1 MAFEIPPELEQK
13 IATVREFM
21 RREVYPLEAR
31 FLTTPFDK
39 VLPEVKALR
48 EKVRAMGMLALH
60 MPKDVGGGGLHFLQF
75 ARISEELGKSPLGL
89 LVFNSQAPDAGN
101 MELMYKHCN
110 PEQRE
115 RFLLPLVRGE
125 VRSCFTMTEPNNAGS
140 NPVNL
145 STTAVRDGDDYVING
160 TKWFTTGADGAG
172 FAIAMV
178 VTNPEAPPHERA
190 SMLFVPLPA
199 KGFEIVRNISVMGHE
214 GHDFFSHSEV
224 RYDNCRVPKTNLLGG
239 EGKGFELAQ
248 DRLGPGRIHHCMR
261 WIGICERSLEI
272 MIERAR
278 TRRLS
283 ADRMLGDMQTIQ
295 AWIAESRADID
306 AARLL
311 VLNAAEAIEKKGA
324 KSARI
329 EISCIKF
336 FVPEVLMKIIDR
348 TLQVHGALG
357 MTDDLLVSWWY
368 RHERGSRIYDGPDEV
383 HKSVVARALLKAPV
397 RPA

>member
-1 MAFEIPPELEQK
+1 MAFEIPLQLQRTVD
-13 IATVREFM
+13 TVREFM
-21 RREVYPLEAR
+21 KNEVYPLEPK
-31 FLTTPFDK
+31 FLSRPFNE
-39 VLPEVKALR
+39 VLPDVKALR
-48 EKVRAMGMLALH
+48 EKVRKLGLLSLH
-60 MPKDVGGGGLHFLQF
+60 IPTDVGGGGLHFLQF
-75 ARISEELGKSPLGL
+75 ARISEELGKSPIGL

-101 MELMYKHCN
+101 MELLHKWAT
-110 PEQRE
+110 PAQRE
-115 RFLLPLVRGE
+115 RFLIPLVRGD

-145 STTAVRDGDDYVING
+145 STTAVRDGNDYVING
-160 TKWFTTGADGAG
+160 TKWFSTGADGAG

-178 VTNPEAPPHERA
+178 VTNPDAPPHQRA
-190 SMLFVPLPA
+190 SMLLVPLPNP
-199 KGFEIVRNISVMGHE
+199 GFTIVRNISVMGHE

-224 RYDNCRVPKTNLLGG
+224 RYDNCRVPTENLLGG
-239 EGKGFELAQ
+239 EGEGFKLAQ

-272 MIERAR
+272 MINRAR
-278 TRRLS
+278 TRKLS
-283 ADRMLGDMQTIQ
+283 ADRSLGDMQTIQ

-311 VLNAAEAIEKKGA
+311 VLNAAEQIQNKGA
-324 KSARI
+324 DNARI

-336 FVPEVLMKIIDR
+336 FVPEILMKVIDR

-383 HKSVVARALLKAPV
+383 HKSVVARALLKASV
-397 RPA
+397 

>member
-1 MAFEIPPELEQK
+1 MAFDIPPELQAK
-13 IATVREFM
+13 IDTVRDFM
-21 RREVYPLEAR
+21 KHEVYPLEEK
-31 FLTTPFDK
+31 FLHRPYNE
-39 VLPEVKALR
+39 VLPDVQALR
-48 EKVRAMGMLALH
+48 AKVRKMGMSALH

-89 LVFNSQAPDAGN
+89 LAFNSQAPDAGN
-101 MELMYKHCN
+101 MELLYKHAT

-115 RFLLPLVRGE
+115 RFLLPLVRGD
-125 VRSCFTMTEPNNAGS
+125 VRSCFTMTEPGHAGS
-140 NPVNL
+140 NPVIM
-145 STTAVRDGDDYVING
+145 SVTAKRDGDDYVING
-160 TKWFTTGADGAG
+160 TKWFSTGADGAG
-172 FAIAMV
+172 FAICMA
-178 VTNPEAPPHERA
+178 VTNPGAPPHERA
-190 SMLFVPLPA
+190 TMLFVPLPA
-199 KGFEIVRNISVMGHE
+199 KGFNIVRNISVMGHE

-224 RYDNCRVPKTNLLGG
+224 VYENVRVPKENSLGG
-239 EGKGFELAQ
+239 EGEGFKLAQ

-272 MIERAR
+272 MINRAR

-283 ADRMLGDMQTIQ
+283 HDRTLGDMQTIQ
-295 AWIAESRADID
+295 VWIAESRADID

-324 KSARI
+324 ANARI

-336 FVPEVLMKIIDR
+336 FVPEVLMKVIDR

-383 HKSVVARALLKAPV
+383 HKTVVARALLKAP
-397 RPA
+397 AG